1 MTTVIAW
8 TTGTGNITLTYDG
21 EGNGTIVVA
30 SDDNN
35 LSVERSQVVTVT
47 AGSLTRQITIRQAA
61 CPNFKTSDG
70 KFFKLAD
77 GKYFNVK
84 TT

>member
-1 MTTVIAW
+1 MTAIIAW
-8 TTGTGNITLTYDG
+8 TTGTGHITITYN
-21 EGNGTIVVA
+21 GNGDGTIIVA

-35 LSVERSQVVTVT
+35 LSVERSQAVTVT
-47 AGSLTRQITIRQAA
+47 AGSLTRQITIKQAA
-61 CPNFKTSDG
+61 RPNFKTSDD